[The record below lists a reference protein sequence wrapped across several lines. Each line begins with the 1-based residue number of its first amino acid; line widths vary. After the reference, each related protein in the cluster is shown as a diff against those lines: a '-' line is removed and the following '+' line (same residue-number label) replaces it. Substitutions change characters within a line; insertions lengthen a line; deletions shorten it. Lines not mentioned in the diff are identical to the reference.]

1 MSRDLYAAVAGA
13 TATWAQMDVA
23 ANNLA
28 NVNTTGFR
36 AGRTAFRLIGNGEG
50 VRGKSTPQ
58 ATEVFNSTRE
68 GPIEQD
74 GNPLHFA
81 LSGQGYFSLED
92 GSLTRDGRFTLDDQG
107 RLVTQQGIAVMG
119 EGGPIELS
127 PGESLNASPEGILTG
142 SESGEIDRL
151 KIVDANV
158 EPTGGNRMR
167 ATGPTR
173 AATAA
178 VHQGHLEGS
187 NVNSMG
193 VMVELIEAGRHF
205 EAFQKAM
212 QASDDATARLNRIGG
227 S

>member
-1 MSRDLYAAVAGA
+1 MSSDIYSAVAGA

-36 AGRTAFRLIGNGEG
+36 AGRTSFQLIGEG
-50 VRGKSTPQ
+50 KGVLGKSSAQ
-58 ATEVFNSTRE
+58 ATEVFASTRE
-68 GPIEQD
+68 GAIEQD

-81 LSGQGYFSLED
+81 LSGEGYFSLED
-92 GSLTRDGRFTLDDQG
+92 GSLTRDGRFTLDTQG
-107 RLVTQQGIAVMG
+107 RMVTQSGVAVLG
-119 EGGPIELS
+119 EGGPIEVA
-127 PGESLNASPEGILTG
+127 PGETLTASPQGILTG
-142 SESGEIDRL
+142 SVSGELDTF
-151 KIVDANV
+151 KIVNADV
-158 EPTGGNRMR
+158 EPTGGNQLR

-173 AATAA
+173 AANAA

>member
-36 AGRTAFRLIGNGEG
+36 EGHTAFQLIGEGEG
-50 VRGKSTPQ
+50 ALGKSSTQ
-58 ATEVFNSTRE
+58 ATEVFSSTRE
-68 GPIEQD
+68 GAIEQD

-81 LSGQGYFSLED
+81 LSGEGYFSLED
-92 GSLTRDGRFTLDDQG
+92 GSLTRDGRFTLDNEG
-107 RLVTQQGIAVMG
+107 RLVTMDGVAVMG
-119 EGGPIELS
+119 AGGPIELS
-127 PGESLNASPEGILTG
+127 PAETLTASPEGILTG
-142 SESGEIDRL
+142 SESGELDRL
-151 KIVDANV
+151 RIVAGPV
-158 EPTGGNRMR
+158 EPSGGNRLR
-167 ATGPTR
+167 ATGPTV
-173 AATAA
+173 AVNAS

-205 EAFQKAM
+205 EAFQKAI
-212 QASDDATARLNRIGG
+212 QASDDATARLNRVGG

>member
-1 MSRDLYAAVAGA
+1 
-13 TATWAQMDVA
+13 MDVA

-36 AGRTAFRLIGNGEG
+36 AGRTAFKLSGTGEG
-50 VRGKSTPQ
+50 VRGTSRAQ
-58 ATEVFNSTRE
+58 ATEVFASTRE
-68 GPIEQD
+68 GAIEQTQ
-74 GNPLHFA
+74 NPFHFA
-81 LSGQGYFSLED
+81 LSGEGYFKLQD
-92 GSLTRDGRFTLDDQG
+92 GSLTRDGRFSLDNQG
-107 RLVTQQGIAVMG
+107 RMVNQQGLAVMG

-127 PGESLNASPEGILTG
+127 PGESLVASPEGILTG
-142 SESGEIDRL
+142 SVSGELDRL
-151 KIVDANV
+151 AIVNADV
-158 EPTGGNRMR
+158 EPIGGNLLR

-173 AATAA
+173 PATAA

>member
-1 MSRDLYAAVAGA
+1 MSRDIYAAVAGA

-36 AGRTAFRLIGNGEG
+36 AGRTAFKLVGTGEG
-50 VRGKSTPQ
+50 VLGKSSTQ
-58 ATEVFNSTRE
+58 ATEVFASTRE
-68 GPIEQD
+68 GAIEQTE
-74 GNPLHFA
+74 NPMHFA
-81 LSGQGYFSLED
+81 LSGEGYFSLED
-92 GSLTRDGRFTLDDQG
+92 GSLTRDGRFTLDNQG
-107 RLVTQQGIAVMG
+107 RMVTQNGLAVMG

-127 PGESLNASPEGILTG
+127 PGESLTASPHGILTG
-142 SESGEIDRL
+142 SVSGELDRF
-151 KIVDANV
+151 KIVNANV
-158 EPTGGNRMR
+158 EPTGGNQLR

-173 AATAA
+173 PATAA

-205 EAFQKAM
+205 EAFQKAI
-212 QASDDATARLNRIGG
+212 QASDDATARLNRVGG